1 MKKLPKL
8 QRGDKVAIVSP
19 SFAAPG
25 VWPEVYALGLKRLRE
40 VFELEPVACSFTK
53 KVGASGEERSSDLV
67 AAFADDEIKAVIA
80 SLGGDD
86 QVTYI
91 KNLPVGPFVENPK
104 PFFGFSDNSHFCN
117 FLFLHDVPSFYGASL
132 FTQFT
137 MQPEMD
143 DLTVQYLKHALFDEG
158 EFELFPSTEFCD
170 SNIAEDGETLIDW
183 DKSDTLPLR
192 RLRESNTGWVWDGV
206 QNASGLLWGGCIE
219 SIDEMLRHAVR
230 IPSAEQF
237 KNIVLML
244 ESSEE
249 MPTAEHVRRVVRAF
263 GERGVL
269 GVIQGVVVG
278 RPKAWHFNHQYSL
291 EKKREFRL
299 EQQEVI
305 LKTVRQYNTEI
316 PVVQN
321 IDFGHTDP
329 QIPMPYGNQIRIDCK
344 NKKLFATF

>member
-1 MKKLPKL
+1 MKKLQKL
-8 QRGDKVAIVSP
+8 KKGDKIAVVSP

-25 VWPEVYALGLKRLRE
+25 VWPHVYELGLKRIRE
-40 VFELEPVACSFTK
+40 VFELEPVEFSFTK

-67 AAFADDEIKAVIA
+67 TAFEDKEIKAVIA

-91 KNLPVGPFVENPK
+91 KNLPPEPFVNNPK
-104 PFFGFSDNSHFCN
+104 PFFGYSDNSHFCN
-117 FLFLHDVPSFYGASL
+117 FLFLNGIPSFYGASL

-143 DLTVQYLKHALFDEG
+143 DFTVQYLKHALFEEG
-158 EFELFPSTEFCD
+158 DFELLSSKEFCD
-170 SNIAEDGETLIDW
+170 SNVAEDSRQIVDW
-183 DKSDTLPLR
+183 DKSETLSLR
-192 RLRESNTGWVWDGV
+192 RLREPNTGWIWDGE
-206 QNASGLLWGGCIE
+206 NIASGLLWGGCIE
-219 SIDEMLRHAVR
+219 SIDEMLRHGVQ
-230 IPSAEQF
+230 IPTVNQF

-269 GVIQGVVVG
+269 GVIQGVIVG
-278 RPKAWHFNHQYSL
+278 RPKAWHFDHQHSL
-291 EKKREFRL
+291 EEKKQFRL
-299 EQQEVI
+299 NQQEAI
-305 LKTVRQYNTEI
+305 LKTVRQYNSEI
-316 PVVQN
+316 PVIQN
-321 IDFGHTDP
+321 VDFGHTDP
-329 QIPMPYGNQIRIDCK
+329 QIPMPYGNEIRIDCD